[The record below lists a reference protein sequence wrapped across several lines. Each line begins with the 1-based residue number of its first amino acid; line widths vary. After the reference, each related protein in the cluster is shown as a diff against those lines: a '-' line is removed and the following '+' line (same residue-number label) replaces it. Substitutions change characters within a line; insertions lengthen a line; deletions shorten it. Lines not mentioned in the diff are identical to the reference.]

1 MRHEESTRDKLVH
14 AVTAFD
20 RRQMDKAARSPR
32 THYNIFALA
41 QYLHRVDDIMR
52 DVAAGA
58 PVDAAIEAGFT
69 PGPLR
74 NACLKAC
81 GFTASKAERHGSY
94 KGLPVY
100 APVAANLEEPE

>member
-1 MRHEESTRDKLVH
+1 MNAREKLVT
-14 AVTAFD
+14 AVTRFD

-32 THYNIFALA
+32 AHYNIFALA
-41 QYLHRVDDIMR
+41 QYLHRVDDVMR

-81 GFTASKAERHGSY
+81 GFAASKAERHGIY

-100 APVAANLEEPE
+100 QPIAANREESE